1 MQFNSNWI
9 WMDQQDAADRSKPV
23 VVLFRKEFAF
33 ADKVKISANCRYK
46 LYVNGVFVQEGPQK
60 GTRETAFVDFA
71 GLETYLC
78 GSENVAAVEVLYYPE
93 AASLRNDSL
102 YYSPFPCLYFED
114 LSEKKELDGKS
125 GWKYF
130 KAAHIEITGE
140 AFNPAPIHGSEVV
153 TGDGRLKGWMQ
164 KGYDACGWKDV
175 RAYNLFEVNK
185 PVAPFHMEDRTIP
198 AMAHEACRFSE
209 VVCIRETSG
218 WEENSLKEQW
228 EKLLRGEESLEI
240 PADTTWTVEISAGEE
255 MCGYPS
261 LRMAGGKDAEIKILY
276 AECYAKPQ
284 SKVMTPMGE
293 RELPPLKGDRT
304 DYTNGTLLGTEDRYT
319 VAGYGTKEGAETYE
333 PYLFR
338 TFRYICVQITTRSQG
353 LSVLGYDYLSTGYPL
368 EVKHHPVSDKEL
380 YNRIWNISL
389 RTLKRCMHETYV
401 DCPFYE
407 QLQYAMDSRAEIL
420 FTYEVSEDD
429 RLARACM
436 EAFRKTQRE
445 DGILQASAPAT
456 EVNVIPGFS
465 IFYILMV
472 HDHMTYF
479 KDREL
484 VKNHLGCVDQILDF
498 FDRSLTEKGLVGR
511 VGGALYRHKYWSF
524 IDWCPEWGNTAGVP
538 MAVNEGDGSLTMES
552 LLYLY
557 GLKKAAELAEFIGR
571 GGVADEY
578 RERSRVLEKAILDH
592 CIGKNGLLQDGPGVE
607 MYSTHCQVWAVLNE
621 LIPDSQGKEN
631 IKNTYGV
638 SGIPQC
644 SVSMSFYLLLA
655 LDKLDMLE
663 EAEGM
668 WDMWKTML
676 DNQMTTCVENFTDQR
691 SDCHAWGAIM
701 LYALPRIYNR

>member
-1 MQFNSNWI
+1 MQFDSNWI
-9 WMDQQDAADRSKPV
+9 WMDQEDAADRSKPV

-71 GLETYLC
+71 DLEAYLC
-78 GSENVAAVEVLYYPE
+78 GSENIAAVEVLYYPE

-114 LSEKKELDGKS
+114 LSEKKELDGKN
-125 GWKYF
+125 GWKYY
-130 KAAHIEITGE
+130 KAAHIEIVGE

-153 TGDGRLKGWMQ
+153 TGEGRLKGWMQ
-164 KGYDACGWKDV
+164 KGYDARDWKDV

-198 AMAHEACRFSE
+198 AMAHETCRFSE

-218 WEENSLKEQW
+218 LDRNLLKEKW
-228 EKLLRGEESLEI
+228 EKLLKGEASLEI
-240 PADTTWTVEISAGEE
+240 PADTTWTAEISAGEE
-255 MCGYPS
+255 MCGYPR
-261 LRMAGGKDAEIKILY
+261 LMLAGGEGAEIKILY

-284 SKVMTPMGE
+284 PKVVTPMGE
-293 RELPPLKGDRT
+293 RAQPPLKGDRT
-304 DYTNGTLLGTEDRYT
+304 DYINGTLLGAEDRYT
-319 VAGYGTKEGAETYE
+319 VAGYGTEEGAEIYE

-338 TFRYICVQITTRSQG
+338 TFRYIRVQITTRSQK
-353 LSVLGYDYLSTGYPL
+353 LFVLGYDYLSTGYPL
-368 EVKHHPVSDKEL
+368 EVKRHPVSDKEL
-380 YNRIWNISL
+380 YNRIWDISL

-420 FTYEVSEDD
+420 FTYEVSGDD

-436 EAFRKTQRE
+436 EAFRKSQRE

-479 KDREL
+479 KNREL
-484 VKNHLGCVDQILDF
+484 VKNHFGCVDQILNF
-498 FDRSLTEKGLVGR
+498 FDSSLTRKGLVGR

-524 IDWCPEWGNTAGVP
+524 IDWCPEWNNTAGVP
-538 MAVNEGDGSLTMES
+538 LAVNEGEGSLTMES

-571 GGVADEY
+571 SGVADEY
-578 RERSRVLEKAILDH
+578 RERSGALEKAILGN
-592 CIGKNGLLQDGPGVE
+592 CIGKDGLLQDGPGVE
-607 MYSTHCQVWAVLNE
+607 LYSTHCQVWAVLNE
-621 LIPDSQGKEN
+621 LIPDSQGREN

-655 LDKLDMLE
+655 LDKLGMLGE
-663 EAEGM
+663 TEKM

-676 DNQMTTCVENFTDQR
+676 DSQMTTCVENFTDQR